1 MKYFKILGIIFGL
14 AAMLKPFYMHLIPWD
29 ENKFIAK
36 AYTEKRPRWVVPVAI
51 AGLLLVAFTWY
62 KELTTDVAY
71 SMVIT
76 IIFSLTAIKAI
87 LFIFDYE
94 KFQKWVGGMLAEKKG
109 RKIVL
114 IDIFAG
120 LFGAIVFVA
129 SLLLFNQPG

>member
-1 MKYFKILGIIFGL
+1 MNYFKALGIIFGL
-14 AAMLKPFYMHLIPWD
+14 LAMLKPFYMHLIPWD

-36 AYTEKRPRWVVPVAI
+36 AYTQKRPKWIVPVAI

-76 IIFSLTAIKAI
+76 ILFSLTAIKAI
-87 LFIFDYE
+87 MFIFNYE
-94 KFQKWVGGMLAEKKG
+94 KFQKWVSGMLAEKKG

-114 IDIFAG
+114 VDIVVG
-120 LFGAIVFVA
+120 LFGVVVIVA
-129 SLLLFNQPG
+129 SILFF

>member
-1 MKYFKILGIIFGL
+1 MSYFKILGIVFGL

-36 AYTEKRPRWVVPVAI
+36 AYTQKRPKWIVPVALV
-51 AGLLLVAFTWY
+51 GLLLVAFTWY

-76 IIFSLTAIKAI
+76 ILFSLTAIKA
-87 LFIFDYE
+87 LMFIFDYE
-94 KFQKWVGGMLAEKKG
+94 KFQKWVAGMLAEKKG

-114 IDIFAG
+114 VDIAVG
-120 LFGAIVFVA
+120 VFGFIVIIA
-129 SLLLFNQPG
+129 SIFIY

>member
-1 MKYFKILGIIFGL
+1 MNYFKALGIIFGL
-14 AAMLKPFYMHLIPWD
+14 LAMLKPFYMHLIPWD

-36 AYTEKRPRWVVPVAI
+36 AYTQKRPKWIVPVAI

-76 IIFSLTAIKAI
+76 ILFSLTAIKAI
-87 LFIFDYE
+87 MFIFNYK
-94 KFQKWVGGMLAEKKG
+94 KFQKWVSGMLAEKKG

-114 IDIFAG
+114 VDIVVG
-120 LFGAIVFVA
+120 LFGVVVIVA
-129 SLLLFNQPG
+129 SILFF